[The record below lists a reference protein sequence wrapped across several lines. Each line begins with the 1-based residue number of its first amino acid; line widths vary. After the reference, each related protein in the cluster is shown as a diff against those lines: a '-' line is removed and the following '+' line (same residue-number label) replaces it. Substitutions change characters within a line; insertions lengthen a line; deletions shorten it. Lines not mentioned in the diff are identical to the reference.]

1 VRKIYKRWV
10 ENWDLKLANV
20 STDRVVR
27 PFEWGLEWLEDS
39 PIRLAEVLRPDD
51 PAEYLD
57 LLNRKIVQFSDLY
70 YGYEPPRDFDLK
82 GERLSFTSAVRT
94 PFPANDHVKARWFPA
109 EQRKDG
115 KWTGE
120 ASKKAVIVLPHWNS
134 QEHAHVGLAKLIQR
148 LGLSS
153 LRLSLPYHDRRMP
166 AELHRA
172 DFAVSSNVGRTLAAT
187 RQAVTDIRS
196 CVDWLQQTGHE
207 RIGIVGT
214 SLGSC
219 YSFLAAA
226 HDPRLEV
233 CAFNHCSAYFSDVVW
248 TGLATRHIMESLQNA
263 TDQESLRKMWL
274 AISPAPYI
282 PKFGSHENRQSLFIY
297 AKYDTSFLP
306 EYSLQILKD
315 IETHCENYKVAVLPC
330 GHYTTGEFPYKFID
344 GYYIGRF
351 LAKAFRD

>member
-1 VRKIYKRWV
+1 LYKRWV
-10 ENWDLKLANV
+10 ENWDLQLANV

-27 PFEWGLEWLEDS
+27 PFDWGTEWLEDS
-39 PIRLAEVLRPDD
+39 PVRLAEVLRPDD
-51 PAEYLD
+51 PGEYIAALS
-57 LLNRKIVQFSDLY
+57 NKIVEQSDRFFAY
-70 YGYEPPRDFDLK
+70 DVPTDFDLT
-82 GERLSFTSAVRT
+82 GDRLTFTSAVKT
-94 PFPANDHVKARWFPA
+94 PFPANDYVKARWFPA
-109 EQRKDG
+109 EQRWNG
-115 KWTGE
+115 KWTGQ

-134 QEHAHVGLAKLIQR
+134 QEQAHVGLARLIQR
-148 LGLSS
+148 MGLSAV
-153 LRLSLPYHDRRMP
+153 RLSLPYHDRRMP

-172 DFAVSSNVGRTLAAT
+172 DFAVSSNIGRTLAST
-187 RQAVTDIRS
+187 RQAIIDVRS
-196 CVDWLQQTGHE
+196 CIDWLQQTGHE

-248 TGLATRHIMESLQNA
+248 TGLATRHIMESLRTA
-263 TDQESLRKMWL
+263 TTQDQLRQMWL

-282 PKFGSHENRQSLFIY
+282 PKFGSNAKRKSLFIY

-306 EYSLQILKD
+306 EFSHQILRSID
-315 IETHCENYKVAVLPC
+315 EHCEDYQVAVLPC

-351 LAKAFRD
+351 LARAFRD